1 MGIGAEAPFSVA
13 ANRRRLAAAGAG
25 GAPGGD
31 GGSLRA
37 GAIGAT
43 RGWEKVGK
51 SGKKWEKLVVF

>member
-13 ANRRRLAAAGAG
+13 ANRRRLAAAAAG

-37 GAIGAT
+37 GAIGAA
-43 RGWEKVGK
+43 RGVGK
-51 SGKKWEKLVVF
+51 SGRKWEKLVVF

>member
-13 ANRRRLAAAGAG
+13 ANRRRLAAAAAG

-37 GAIGAT
+37 GAIGAA

-51 SGKKWEKLVVF
+51 SGKN